1 MNISGINGN
10 SIGTQ
15 SLQFMMD
22 QGADSYSKG
31 LQEQITNAQ
40 KQMQELGD
48 NKELSSEEKMKR
60 RQEIQQ
66 QISDLQNQLRQH
78 QIEQR
83 KENQQKSDSSENDKA
98 NAGMNDIISAGS
110 SLQQIK
116 SQGAANSKTQ
126 ERARVL
132 ESEIKTDS
140 ARGVDTSRKQEELSK
155 IKSNTGWQMTDEYLH
170 TELDKL
176 DPELVYTTGEIL
188 CHPDVHTVIPD
199 YVEFSLDAR
208 HEDPRVIEQVVSVI
222 ENIPKEVEKC
232 KTGYEIAWTRD
243 TVYYDKQL
251 VDFVQEAVD
260 ELGYSNQK
268 INSGAGHDAQF
279 ASYML
284 PTTMV
289 FVPSKDGHSHCEPEF
304 TSTELCTEGAS
315 VLLNAVL
322 KCDAAD

>member
-15 SLQFMMD
+15 SLQFMMN

-48 NKELSSEEKMKR
+48 NKEMSSEEKMKR

-98 NAGMNDIISAGS
+98 NAGMKDIISAGS

-116 SQGAANSKTQ
+116 SQGAVNSKAQ
-126 ERARVL
+126 DRARVL

-155 IKSNTGWQMTDEYLH
+155 IKSNTGWQMTDEYLP
-170 TELDKL
+170 TEPVKGLYK
-176 DPELVYTTGEIL
+176 PGKGEDGNPKI
-188 CHPDVHTVIPD
+188 D
-199 YVEFSLDAR
+199 YVDPNKELSPKSAKAQESSEEPENSSSATTDTDRVDREIEKLKEKKARLQQEVNSADESEKQRLQQELLQVEAELAQKDNDAYR
-208 HEDPRVIEQVVSVI
+208 RQNAVVS
-222 ENIPKEVEKC
+222 
-232 KTGYEIAWTRD
+232 
-243 TVYYDKQL
+243 
-251 VDFVQEAVD
+251 
-260 ELGYSNQK
+260 
-268 INSGAGHDAQF
+268 
-279 ASYML
+279 
-284 PTTMV
+284 
-289 FVPSKDGHSHCEPEF
+289 
-304 TSTELCTEGAS
+304 
-315 VLLNAVL
+315 
-322 KCDAAD
+322 

>member
-15 SLQFMMD
+15 SLQFMMN

-48 NKELSSEEKMKR
+48 NKEMSSEEKMKR

-98 NAGMNDIISAGS
+98 NAGMKDIISAGS

-116 SQGAANSKTQ
+116 SQGAVNSKAQ
-126 ERARVL
+126 DRARVL

-140 ARGVDTSRKQEELSK
+140 ARGVDTSRKQEE

-170 TELDKL
+170 TEPVKGLYKPGKDEDGNPK
-176 DPELVYTTGEIL
+176 I
-188 CHPDVHTVIPD
+188 D
-199 YVEFSLDAR
+199 YVDPNKELSPKSAKAQESSEEPENSSSATTDTDRVDREIEKLKEKKARLQQEVNSADESEKQRLQQELLQVEAELAQKDNDAYR
-208 HEDPRVIEQVVSVI
+208 RQNAVVS
-222 ENIPKEVEKC
+222 
-232 KTGYEIAWTRD
+232 
-243 TVYYDKQL
+243 
-251 VDFVQEAVD
+251 
-260 ELGYSNQK
+260 
-268 INSGAGHDAQF
+268 
-279 ASYML
+279 
-284 PTTMV
+284 
-289 FVPSKDGHSHCEPEF
+289 
-304 TSTELCTEGAS
+304 
-315 VLLNAVL
+315 
-322 KCDAAD
+322 

>member
-40 KQMQELGD
+40 KQMQELSD

-98 NAGMNDIISAGS
+98 NAGMKDIISAGS
-110 SLQQIK
+110 YLQQIK
-116 SQGAANSKTQ
+116 SQGAVNSKAQ
-126 ERARVL
+126 DRARVL

-155 IKSNTGWQMTDEYLH
+155 IKSNTGWQITDEYLH
-170 TELDKL
+170 TEPVKGLYKPGKDEDGNPK
-176 DPELVYTTGEIL
+176 I
-188 CHPDVHTVIPD
+188 D
-199 YVEFSLDAR
+199 YVDPNISV
-208 HEDPRVIEQVVSVI
+208 HENDLSVHR
-222 ENIPKEVEKC
+222 
-232 KTGYEIAWTRD
+232 G
-243 TVYYDKQL
+243 
-251 VDFVQEAVD
+251 
-260 ELGYSNQK
+260 
-268 INSGAGHDAQF
+268 
-279 ASYML
+279 
-284 PTTMV
+284 
-289 FVPSKDGHSHCEPEF
+289 
-304 TSTELCTEGAS
+304 
-315 VLLNAVL
+315 
-322 KCDAAD
+322 

>member
-15 SLQFMMD
+15 SLQFMMN

-48 NKELSSEEKMKR
+48 NKEMSSEEKMKR

-66 QISDLQNQLRQH
+66 QISDLQNQLHQH

-98 NAGMNDIISAGS
+98 NAGMKDIISAGS

-116 SQGAANSKTQ
+116 SQGAVNSKAQ
-126 ERARVL
+126 DRARVL

-170 TELDKL
+170 TEPVKGLYKPGKDEDGNPK
-176 DPELVYTTGEIL
+176 I
-188 CHPDVHTVIPD
+188 D
-199 YVEFSLDAR
+199 YVDPNKELSPKSAKAQESSEEPENSSSATTDTDRVDREIEKLKEKKARLQQEVNSADESEKQRLQQELLQVEAELAGKDNDAYR
-208 HEDPRVIEQVVSVI
+208 RQNAVVS
-222 ENIPKEVEKC
+222 
-232 KTGYEIAWTRD
+232 
-243 TVYYDKQL
+243 
-251 VDFVQEAVD
+251 
-260 ELGYSNQK
+260 
-268 INSGAGHDAQF
+268 
-279 ASYML
+279 
-284 PTTMV
+284 
-289 FVPSKDGHSHCEPEF
+289 
-304 TSTELCTEGAS
+304 
-315 VLLNAVL
+315 
-322 KCDAAD
+322 